1 MGWSALTL
9 VTDSD
14 LGALEPEA
22 TNGHWKTT
30 TWPNQ
35 RAEAKRDLKIRLE
48 TDFATIPNVADKVK
62 DTHQPDAVLG
72 FTSSAY
78 TDFTNE
84 AATKDEEDINLA
96 AIFATF
102 GTDKLY
108 VGHSGEFD
116 ALDVRMMDSLN
127 AIASVLTV
135 KYSGPSGWTALT
147 ATDGTSNSG
156 KTFGKSG
163 RITWTVPTDWQRLT
177 LNDSNDAHFWLQ
189 LSVSAALTA
198 GTSATQMLVVKAPDG
213 LKRFCAFQCLGY
225 IYTNLAAQAPSTDY
239 WAGRARNQ
247 FKTGYFD
254 QADALYAQMRD
265 KGGIPIDLDDDGAI
279 NPETE
284 AAVIYPLKIGRA

>member
-14 LGALEPEA
+14 LGMLEPEA

-48 TDFATIPNVADKVK
+48 TDYANIPNVADKIK
-62 DTHQPDAVLG
+62 DTHKADAVWG
-72 FTSSAY
+72 YTGSTY
-78 TDFTNE
+78 TDWTAEAESSDEDDLELATIFT
-84 AATKDEEDINLA
+84 
-96 AIFATF
+96 TF

-108 VGHSGEFD
+108 IGHAGEFD
-116 ALDVRMMDSLN
+116 AIQVQMLAALN
-127 AIASVLTV
+127 AIASVMTA
-135 KYSGPSGWTALT
+135 KYSGSGGWTSLT
-147 ATDGTSNSG
+147 ITDGTSNSG
-156 KTFGKSG
+156 KAFGKGG
-163 RITWTVPTDWQRLT
+163 RITWTMPTDWQRRT
-177 LNDSNDAHFWLQ
+177 LNNSSDAYFWIELTI
-189 LSVSAALTA
+189 SAALTA
-198 GTSATQMLVVKAPDG
+198 STAASQVLVVKAPDG
-213 LKRFCAFQCLGY
+213 LKRFCAFQALGY

-254 QADALYAQMRD
+254 LADALYAQMRD

-279 NPETE
+279 SPDTE
-284 AAVIYPLKIGRA
+284 AAVTYPLRISRA